1 MKILFYF
8 DDLLKSPLNRK
19 YEQKEGK
26 RFHEIIKVV
35 AGDDLMRIEAQK
47 NSTLFF
53 NILLQSTFS
62 SKRVLKEYHLTKETF
77 EWIVGEIKSH
87 FLSSLVSP
95 GEMIGCVAT

>member
-35 AGDDLMRIEAQK
+35 AGDDLMRIEA
-47 NSTLFF
+47 
-53 NILLQSTFS
+53 
-62 SKRVLKEYHLTKETF
+62 
-77 EWIVGEIKSH
+77 
-87 FLSSLVSP
+87 
-95 GEMIGCVAT
+95 